1 MEAALQHAALR
12 CLRVTVLFYVL
23 TLFGWRGGEDS
34 TPAQW
39 KGGQTGE
46 LSLAASAILQK
57 PSHLYQNLSLMY
69 TTNATTIEEDAS
81 GSQQSDQA

>member
-12 CLRVTVLFYVL
+12 CLRATVLLYVL
-23 TLFGWRGGEDS
+23 ALFGWRGGEDP

-39 KGGQTGE
+39 KGRQTGE
-46 LSLAASAILQK
+46 LSPAASAILQR

-69 TTNATTIEEDAS
+69 TTNAAAIKEDGS